1 LRKIHKKMRLALIV
15 LALACAALAEETK
28 VVEAQP
34 VATAAALVA
43 EPAAVENSAAEP
55 EAAASA
61 PVESSKPGKTSRS
74 NDPAPKVY
82 YARPAQPQA
91 VAQSRDGA
99 HHHHHDHH
107 EHHAAPAPIQYS
119 QPAPQA
125 YESQP
130 SYDAAPQQ
138 YAPAPP
144 AYEQP
149 AQPAYSVP
157 APSYDA
163 APQYPQAP
171 PSYSPAAA
179 PSYDQPAPA
188 PSYSTPG
195 HQGYYYYYYPVKDSK
210 VKLKLPKLPKMPSL
224 PSLRLPEY
232 YGKDGGVSSVKSFG
246 VAAITA
252 ALVGVGAF
260 LSLPIIGLGVGKR
273 SFSSLWE
280 SEYLS
285 RDNLNVLAEY
295 VINLV
300 DSYKPNQQ

>member
-1 LRKIHKKMRLALIV
+1 MRLALIV
-15 LALACAALAEETK
+15 LALACAAMAEEK
-28 VVEAQP
+28 VVEALP
-34 VATAAALVA
+34 APAALA
-43 EPAAVENSAAEP
+43 EPAAEAAAPTAVEP

-61 PVESSKPGKTSRS
+61 PVEASKPGKSSRS
-74 NDPAPKVY
+74 NDQAPKVY

-91 VAQSRDGA
+91 AAQSRDGA
-99 HHHHHDHH
+99 HHHDHGHGHHD
-107 EHHAAPAPIQYS
+107 HHAAPAPIQYS

-130 SYDAAPQQ
+130 SYDQAPQQ
-138 YAPAPP
+138 YAPQAPQP
-144 AYEQP
+144 YEQQP
-149 AQPAYSVP
+149 AQPYSAP

-171 PSYSPAAA
+171 AQAYSAPAA
-179 PSYDQPAPA
+179 SYDQPAAAPA
-188 PSYSTPG
+188 YSTPG

-295 VINLV
+295 IINIV
-300 DSYKPNQQ
+300 DNYKPSNQ

>member
-1 LRKIHKKMRLALIV
+1 MRLALIV
-15 LALACAALAEETK
+15 LALACAAMADEK
-28 VVEAQP
+28 VVAAETLP
-34 VATAAALVA
+34 VASAVVAA
-43 EPAAVENSAAEP
+43 EPAVASAESSAVEP
-55 EAAASA
+55 EAAAST
-61 PVESSKPGKTSRS
+61 PVESSKQSGKTSRS

-82 YARPAQPQA
+82 YARPAHPQA
-91 VAQSRDGA
+91 AAQSRDGA
-99 HHHHHDHH
+99 HHHDHHHD
-107 EHHAAPAPIQYS
+107 HHAAPAPIQYS
-119 QPAPQA
+119 QPAPQS

-130 SYDAAPQQ
+130 SSYDAAPQQ
-138 YAPAPP
+138 YAPQAPQG
-144 AYEQP
+144 YEQQP

-171 PSYSPAAA
+171 AQAYSAPA
-179 PSYDQPAPA
+179 PSYDQPAAA

-295 VINLV
+295 IINIV
-300 DSYKPNQQ
+300 DNYKPNNQQ